1 MCPSKAPSTPD
12 PRPVRTWKRTRTR
25 LGRPETPP
33 LRRRQCLPRTTPEAG
48 PRRST
53 RRLQA
58 KHAAQPSKPRI
69 IPRTRRLQAKHAA
82 QPSKPRIIPSRTR
95 MAVQTS
101 SARPLGTGSCAR
113 LLLLCARVWPCKNDP
128 GTPVQVT
135 GSLMLTQHTKKSASS
150 CGARVSGTI
159 SLLWNNR

>member
-1 MCPSKAPSTPD
+1 MVNCRKEHTKKHMCPSKAPSTPD

-48 PRRST
+48 PRRS
-53 RRLQA
+53 
-58 KHAAQPSKPRI
+58 
-69 IPRTRRLQAKHAA
+69 TRRLQAKHAA